1 LVAIRHTVDLNQ
13 CAGVPTSVWTQAKK
27 KKEDTMGLRDL
38 LVLLDGSPRDE
49 IKLAVALELARRN
62 DAHLTGLCPLELLL
76 PADMSFA
83 LGGYPDLWA
92 LPEFAKQIESQGRA
106 KAAVIEAG
114 FREKL
119 RREGLRGDWVF
130 ETGSLISAVTRRAH
144 TADLIVVGQADPEN
158 PLPAA
163 ARTLVED
170 ILMTAGRPLLLIPY
184 AGRFDTIGTNALVG
198 WTPTRESARAVH
210 DALLTFAPGGK
221 VVVLSVEIAR
231 SGGEPEA
238 LPTADIAEHLSRHG
252 LDVSAARTVVSDGL
266 SPADALLDYASDIG
280 ADLLVVG
287 GYGHSRTR
295 EMIMGGVTR
304 DLLRHMTVP
313 VLMSH

>member
-1 LVAIRHTVDLNQ
+1 
-13 CAGVPTSVWTQAKK
+13 
-27 KKEDTMGLRDL
+27 MGLRDL
-38 LVLLDGSPRDE
+38 VVLLDGSTRNDA
-49 IKLAVALELARRN
+49 KLAVALDLARRN

-92 LPEFAKQIESQGRA
+92 LPAFAKQIESQARE
-106 KAAVIEAG
+106 KAAGIEAN
-114 FREKL
+114 FRDLL
-119 RREGLRGDWVF
+119 RREGIKGDWAF
-130 ETGSLISAVTRRAH
+130 DSGSLISAVTRRTLAS
-144 TADLIVVGQADPEN
+144 DLLVVGQADPDN
-158 PLPAA
+158 PLPAV

-170 ILMTAGRPLLLIPY
+170 VLMTAGRPLLLVPY
-184 AGRFDTIGTNALVG
+184 AGTFQTVGANVLVG

-210 DALLTFAPGGK
+210 DALPLFASPAKVTVLT
-221 VVVLSVEIAR
+221 VETAK
-231 SGGEPEA
+231 PEA
-238 LPTADIAEHLSRHG
+238 EVLPTADIAEHLARHG

-266 SPADALLDYASDIG
+266 SPADALLDYASDIS

-304 DLLRHMTVP
+304 DLLRYMTLP

>member
-1 LVAIRHTVDLNQ
+1 MHGRVEESMVTGED
-13 CAGVPTSVWTQAKK
+13 S
-27 KKEDTMGLRDL
+27 KEDTMGLRDL
-38 LVLLDGSPRDE
+38 LVLLDGSLRDE
-49 IKLAVALELARRN
+49 VKLTVALELARRD

-92 LPEFAKQIESQGRA
+92 LPKFAKQVDSQARA
-106 KAAVIEAG
+106 KAAVIEAS
-114 FREKL
+114 FLETL
-119 RREGLRGDWVF
+119 RREGIRGDWVL

-144 TADLIVVGQADPEN
+144 TVDLVVIGQADPDY

-163 ARTLVED
+163 ARTFVED

-184 AGRFDTIGTNALVG
+184 AGRFDKIGTNALVG

-210 DALLTFAPGGK
+210 DALPTLPPGGK
-221 VVVLSVEIAR
+221 VVVLTVEISR
-231 SGGEPEA
+231 GGTEPEA

>member
-1 LVAIRHTVDLNQ
+1 M
-13 CAGVPTSVWTQAKK
+13 K
-27 KKEDTMGLRDL
+27 LRDL
-38 LVLLDGSPRDE
+38 VVLLDGSVRDE
-49 IKLAVALELARRN
+49 AKLAVALELARRH

-92 LPEFAKQIESQGRA
+92 LPEFARKIDSQART
-106 KAAVIEAG
+106 KAALIEAQ
-114 FREKL
+114 FREML
-119 RREGLRGDWVF
+119 RREGLKGDWLF
-130 ETGSLISAVTRRAH
+130 ETGSLIEAVTRRARA
-144 TADLIVVGQADPEN
+144 ADLVVVGQADPDH
-158 PLPAA
+158 PLAPA

-170 ILMTAGRPLLLIPY
+170 LLMTAGRPLLLVPY
-184 AGRFDTIGTNALVG
+184 AGRFESVGTSVLIG

-210 DALLTFAPGGK
+210 DALPLFAPTGK
-221 VVVLSVEIAR
+221 VTVLTVESPGSA
-231 SGGEPEA
+231 SDSEA
-238 LPTADIAEHLSRHG
+238 VPSADIAEHLARHG
-252 LDVSAARTVVSDGL
+252 LLVTAARTVVVDGL
-266 SPADALLDYASDIG
+266 PPADALLDYASDIG

-304 DLLRHMTVP
+304 DLLRHMTLP

>member
-1 LVAIRHTVDLNQ
+1 MHSAL
-13 CAGVPTSVWTQAKK
+13 AGPKK
-27 KKEDTMGLRDL
+27 AADDNKKEGSMGLRDL
-38 LVLLDGSPRDE
+38 VVLLDGSARDE
-49 IKLAVALELARRN
+49 TKLAVAVELARGN

-92 LPEFAKQIESQGRA
+92 LPEFAKQIESQAKA
-106 KAAVIEAG
+106 KAAVIEAS
-114 FREKL
+114 FRERV
-119 RREGLRGDWVF
+119 RREDITGEWVL
-130 ETGSLISAVTRRAH
+130 ETGALIPAISRRAH
-144 TADLIVVGQADPEN
+144 ATDLIVVGQTDPEN
-158 PLPAA
+158 PLPAVG
-163 ARTLVED
+163 RTLIED
-170 ILMTAGRPLLLIPY
+170 VLMTAGRPLLIIPY
-184 AGRFDTIGTNALVG
+184 AGRFTTVGTNALVG

-210 DALLTFAPGGK
+210 DALPVLAKGAKMLVLT
-221 VVVLSVEIAR
+221 VE
-231 SGGEPEA
+231 STKGGELEV
-238 LPTADIAEHLSRHG
+238 LPTADIAEHLSRHA

-266 SPADALLDYASDIG
+266 SPADALLDYASDMQ
-280 ADLLVVG
+280 ADLLIVG

>member
-1 LVAIRHTVDLNQ
+1 M
-13 CAGVPTSVWTQAKK
+13 S
-27 KKEDTMGLRDL
+27 LRDL
-38 LVLLDGSPRDE
+38 VVLLDGSARDE
-49 IKLAVALELARRN
+49 AKLASAVQLARRN
-62 DAHLTGLCPLELLL
+62 DAHVTGLCPLELLL
-76 PADMSFA
+76 PADMAFA

-92 LPEFAKQIESQGRA
+92 LPEFARQIEGQAKA
-106 KAAVIEAG
+106 KAAVIEAN
-114 FREKL
+114 FREVL
-119 RREGLRGDWVF
+119 RREGISGDWVL
-130 ETGSLISAVTRRAH
+130 EPGSLIPAVMHRVHAT
-144 TADLIVVGQADPEN
+144 DLIIVGQTDPEN
-158 PLPAA
+158 PPPAT
-163 ARTLVED
+163 ARTLIED

-184 AGRFDTIGTNALVG
+184 AGKFDTIGTNALVG

-210 DALLTFAPGGK
+210 DALPLLATSAKILVLT
-221 VVVLSVEIAR
+221 VETPRAGSDTR
-231 SGGEPEA
+231 E
-238 LPTADIAEHLSRHG
+238 LPTAEIAEHLARHQ

-304 DLLRHMTVP
+304 DLLQHMTLP

>member
-1 LVAIRHTVDLNQ
+1 
-13 CAGVPTSVWTQAKK
+13 
-27 KKEDTMGLRDL
+27 MGLRDIV
-38 LVLLDGSPRDE
+38 VLLDGSARDE
-49 IKLAVALELARRN
+49 TKLAVAVELARRN

-92 LPEFAKQIESQGRA
+92 LPEFAKQIESQGKA
-106 KAAVIEAG
+106 KGAVVEAN
-114 FREKL
+114 FRELL
-119 RREGLRGDWVF
+119 RREGITGDWVF
-130 ETGSLISAVTRRAH
+130 ETGTLIPAVTQRAH
-144 TADLIVVGQADPEN
+144 AADLILVGQADPDH
-158 PLPAA
+158 PLPAT

-170 ILMTAGRPLLLIPY
+170 ILMTAGRPLLIIPY
-184 AGRFDTIGTNALVG
+184 AGTFATIGTNALVG

-210 DALLTFAPGGK
+210 DALPLLADGAKVLVLT
-221 VVVLSVEIAR
+221 VETPKGAEA
-231 SGGEPEA
+231 EP
-238 LPTADIAEHLSRHG
+238 LPTADIAEHLARHA

-266 SPADALLDYASDIG
+266 SPADALLDYASDIQ
-280 ADLLVVG
+280 ADLLIVG

-304 DLLRHMTVP
+304 DLLHHMTLP

>member
-1 LVAIRHTVDLNQ
+1 
-13 CAGVPTSVWTQAKK
+13 
-27 KKEDTMGLRDL
+27 MGLRDL
-38 LVLLDGSPRDE
+38 VVLLDGSARDP

-62 DAHLTGLCPLELLL
+62 DAHVTGLCPLELLL

-92 LPEFAKQIESQGRA
+92 LPEFAKQVESQARA
-106 KAAVIEAG
+106 KAAVIEAS
-114 FREKL
+114 FQEML
-119 RREGLRGDWVF
+119 RREAIRGDWVL
-130 ETGSLISAVTRRAH
+130 EPGSLIPAVTRRAH
-144 TADLIVVGQADPEN
+144 VADLIIVGQSDPDN
-158 PLPAA
+158 PLPAT
-163 ARTLVED
+163 ARMLVED

-184 AGRFDTIGTNALVG
+184 AGRFGVVGTNTLVG

-210 DALLTFAPGGK
+210 DALLAVAPGGK
-221 VVVLSVEIAR
+221 VMVLTVEAAR
-231 SGGEPEA
+231 TGGESEG
-238 LPTADIAEHLSRHG
+238 LPTVDIAEHLSRHG
-252 LDVSAARTVVSDGL
+252 LDVSAARTVISDGL
-266 SPADALLDYASDIG
+266 SPADALLDYASDIA

-313 VLMSH
+313 ILMSH

>member
-1 LVAIRHTVDLNQ
+1 MHGRVEESMVTGED
-13 CAGVPTSVWTQAKK
+13 S
-27 KKEDTMGLRDL
+27 KEDTMGLRDL
-38 LVLLDGSPRDE
+38 LVLLDGSLRDE
-49 IKLAVALELARRN
+49 VKLTVALELARRD

-92 LPEFAKQIESQGRA
+92 LPEFAKQVDSQARA
-106 KAAVIEAG
+106 KAAVIEAS
-114 FREKL
+114 FLETL
-119 RREGLRGDWVF
+119 RREGIRGDWVL

-144 TADLIVVGQADPEN
+144 TVDLVVIGQADPDY

-163 ARTLVED
+163 ARTFVED

-184 AGRFDTIGTNALVG
+184 AGRFDKIGTNALVG

-210 DALLTFAPGGK
+210 DALPTLPPGGK
-221 VVVLSVEIAR
+221 VVVLTVEISR
-231 SGGEPEA
+231 GGTEPEA

>member
-1 LVAIRHTVDLNQ
+1 MLSHLIARRKFAEHN
-13 CAGVPTSVWTQAKK
+13 
-27 KKEDTMGLRDL
+27 KEEGPMGLRDL
-38 LVLLDGSPRDE
+38 VVLLDGSARDE
-49 IKLAVALELARRN
+49 TKLAVAVELARRS
-62 DAHLTGLCPLELLL
+62 DAHVTGLCPLELLL

-92 LPEFAKQIESQGRA
+92 LPEFSRQIESQAKA

-114 FREKL
+114 FRELL
-119 RREGLRGDWVF
+119 RREAIIGDWAL
-130 ETGSLISAVTRRAH
+130 ETGPLISAVTRRAL
-144 TADLIVVGQADPEN
+144 ASDLIIVGQADPEN
-158 PLPAA
+158 PLPPI

-170 ILMTAGRPLLLIPY
+170 VLMTAGRPLLIIPY
-184 AGRFDTIGTNALVG
+184 AGQFATIGTNALVG

-210 DALLTFAPGGK
+210 DALPVLAKGAKVLVLT
-221 VVVLSVEIAR
+221 VESTR
-231 SGGEPEA
+231 GGEIEP
-238 LPTADIAEHLSRHG
+238 LPTADIAEHLARHA

-266 SPADALLDYASDIG
+266 SPADALLDYAADMQ

-295 EMIMGGVTR
+295 EMILGGVTR
-304 DLLRHMTVP
+304 DLLHHMTLP